1 MRLSNMA
8 AAYEPIGPDELE
20 RLQTIFET
28 ARYIACMSRHDPAAE
43 RLAAM
48 AIRFYQLGIRDDD
61 ALIHTIV
68 KTNRALRSSG
78 LEQMV
83 MDPA

>member
-1 MRLSNMA
+1 MRSNRT

-78 LEQMV
+78 LEQMT

>member
-1 MRLSNMA
+1 MKVSNTA
-8 AAYEPIGPDELE
+8 AEYEPIGPDELE

-68 KTNRALRSSG
+68 KTNKALRPFG
-78 LEQMV
+78 QEKVLA
-83 MDPA
+83 DLI

>member
-1 MRLSNMA
+1 MP
-8 AAYEPIGPDELE
+8 AAYEPIEPEELE

-48 AIRFYQLGIRDDD
+48 TIRFYQLGIRDDD

-68 KTNRALRSSG
+68 KTNRALRPSRR
-78 LEQMV
+78 EQV
-83 MDPA
+83 ADLA

>member
-1 MRLSNMA
+1 MGLSNTA

-68 KTNRALRSSG
+68 KTNKALRPSNREEV
-78 LEQMV
+78 LA
-83 MDPA
+83 DLI